1 MTDTFKLWISVTDVY
16 LFVYINAWKGCDATS
31 KFIICSDLL
40 HGNNTFT
47 VRFLFL
53 FFLPKQYIVAKM
65 ITAWIDLLEEVKD
78 NSSLG

>member
-16 LFVYINAWKGCDATS
+16 LFVYINAWKGCDAIS
-31 KFIICSDLL
+31 KFIICSDFL

-47 VRFLFL
+47 ERFLFL
-53 FFLPKQYIVAKM
+53 FFYPKV

-78 NSSLG
+78 NSSLD